1 MNDEESVMPALP
13 GPSVRRRQLGNA
25 LRKFREGAHLTAEDA
40 ARVLDCHAS
49 KLSRIENGQSG
60 VRARDVR
67 DLLDRYGV
75 DDAAARTALEALAR
89 SSYQRGWWHDYSD
102 ALDPGY
108 TDLIALEATASD
120 VRNYQTLLVPG
131 LLQTESYLR
140 AVIDAHP
147 NGYAEE
153 QVRQRLDVRA
163 ARQQALTRESS
174 PLRLWTVVHE
184 AALRHA
190 IGGARTMREQLA
202 HLREFARV
210 PNVTL
215 QVLPFEV
222 GAHPGLNGP
231 FALIGFPE
239 LRDLDVVYLETLTSS
254 LYVEAPEQVRQ
265 YADVFEHLRAVA
277 ASPKRSLAFIDRLRD
292 DL

>member
-1 MNDEESVMPALP
+1 MPALP

-25 LRKFREGAHLTAEDA
+25 LRKFRESANLTAEDA
-40 ARVLDCHAS
+40 AHVLDCHAS

-67 DLLDRYGV
+67 DLLDHYGV

-140 AVIDAHP
+140 AVVGAHP
-147 NGYAEE
+147 NGYEE
-153 QVRQRLDVRA
+153 DQVRQRLDVRA
-163 ARQQALTRESS
+163 ARQQMLTRESA
-174 PLRLWTVVHE
+174 PLNLWTVVHE

-190 IGGARTMREQLA
+190 IGGTDTMREQLA
-202 HLREFARV
+202 YLRELTRR
-210 PNVTL
+210 PNVTV
-215 QVLPFEV
+215 QVLPFDV

-231 FALIGFPE
+231 FALVGFPD
-239 LRDLDVVYLETLTSS
+239 LRDLDVVYLENLTGS
-254 LYVEAPEQVRQ
+254 LYVEDPRQVRQ
-265 YADVFEHLRAVA
+265 YAHTFDRLRAIA
-277 ASPKRSLAFIDRLRD
+277 ASPKQSLAFIDRLRN

>member
-1 MNDEESVMPALP
+1 MPALP

-25 LRKFREGAHLTAEDA
+25 LRRFREEANLTAEDA

-67 DLLDRYGV
+67 DLLDRYRV
-75 DDAAARTALEALAR
+75 DDPAARVTLEALAR

-102 ALDPGY
+102 VLDPGY
-108 TDLIALEATASD
+108 IDLIALEATASD

-140 AVIDAHP
+140 AVIGAHP
-147 NGYAEE
+147 GGYQEE
-153 QVRQRLDVRA
+153 EIRQRLDVRA
-163 ARQQALTRESS
+163 ARQQALTRESA

-190 IGGARTMREQLA
+190 VGGVPAMREQLA
-202 HLREFARV
+202 HLRELARL
-210 PNVTL
+210 PNVTV
-215 QVLPFEV
+215 QVLPFDV
-222 GAHPGLNGP
+222 GAHPGLDGP
-231 FALIGFPE
+231 FALIGFPD
-239 LRDLDVVYLETLTSS
+239 LRDLDVVYLESLTGGR
-254 LYVEAPEQVRQ
+254 YVEAPEQVRQ
-265 YADVFEHLRAVA
+265 YAHVFDRLRAIA